1 MSEFA
6 NWFSPTVMRPLGW
19 ALVHFLWQGL
29 ALAAL
34 LSVALTVCRRA
45 STRYVAGVVTLLL
58 MVAAPMI
65 TFFVLW
71 HNASAEAAS
80 WIGATAASAVSLS
93 HRVSAL
99 APSGAG
105 IAQSPTSSWLW
116 QGQSS
121 RPDALLWF
129 VEAWFL
135 GVLFLSLR
143 AVGGFVLIERMRRKE
158 ARPVSAKLNELCL
171 SLQRRLHLDR
181 AIRYCECLR
190 LEAPA
195 VIGWFRPVVMLPLTA
210 LTGLSESQLKAVIAH
225 ELAHIRRLDCFVNL
239 FQVAAETLLFYHPA
253 IWWVNKRIRNERENC
268 CDDVAISVCGDAVAY
283 ARALTL
289 MEESRTA
296 PALAMAANRG
306 PLATRVARLL
316 GLGTI
321 RSGIRVTGFAA
332 SFVFLTGALFA
343 GSALL
348 GAARVSFASTALP
361 VHQNAETELIG
372 GVSPAANA
380 VPSQAR
386 ALQASPSAQPIST
399 PQADA
404 NRDSHPHANS
414 EPRASAAPV
423 AQDGSQG
430 AAQKAKADRDAEQS
444 KNAGG
449 YIAGLKAEGF
459 DHLTAD
465 QVIAMKVQGV
475 TPEYIHEIH
484 ALGLHPGV
492 DELVGMRVQG
502 LTPQY
507 IRDMRAA
514 GIDVKTDEL
523 IGMKVQGITP
533 EYVKNMQ
540 GLRLKFT
547 PEELVGMKVQ
557 GVNGEYIRDM
567 RAAGMDGNVDR
578 FIGMKVQGVT
588 PEYVKKMESLGL
600 KVTPDEIVGMKVQ
613 GVSPEYVSEMRAA
626 GFDGDVNRIIG
637 MRVQGVTPEYVKGM
651 QSLGLKFGGD
661 QLIGMKVQGATP
673 EYIRDMRATGIDGS
687 VNQFIGMKVQ
697 GVTPEYVRDIR
708 ATGLNPAAN
717 QIVAMRVQGV
727 DADYVKALKAAG
739 LQNLTVED
747 CIRAKVSGITPD
759 FIAKARSQGFKD
771 LDLRKLI
778 ALKNADVF

>member
-34 LSVALTVCRRA
+34 LSVAMTVCRKA
-45 STRYVAGVVTLLL
+45 STRYVAAVVTLLL
-58 MVAAPMI
+58 MVAAPVV

-71 HNASAEAAS
+71 HSATGTSAS
-80 WIGATAASAVSLS
+80 WIGAASASAVSLS

-99 APSGAG
+99 ASSGGAG
-105 IAQSPTSSWLW
+105 AQIPASP
-116 QGQSS
+116 
-121 RPDALLWF
+121 RPDALLWL

-143 AVGGFVLIERMRRKE
+143 TVGGFVLIERMRRKE
-158 ARPVSAKLNELCL
+158 ARPVSAKLNELCV

-181 AIRYCECLR
+181 AIRYCECRR

-210 LTGLSESQLKAVIAH
+210 LTGLSEEQLKAVIAH

-253 IWWVNKRIRNERENC
+253 IWWVNKRIRSERENC
-268 CDDVAISVCGDAVAY
+268 CDDVAISVCGDAVEY

-289 MEESRTA
+289 MEESRSA

-306 PLATRVARLL
+306 PLAARVARLL

-321 RSGIRVTGFAA
+321 GSGIRVAGFAA
-332 SFVFLTGALFA
+332 SFVFLAGALFA

-348 GAARVSFASTALP
+348 GAAHVSFASTSLP
-361 VHQNAETELIG
+361 VHESTETDVVGGGFANA
-372 GVSPAANA
+372 PAANMNRRE
-380 VPSQAR
+380 AR
-386 ALQASPSAQPIST
+386 VRHASPSPQPVSAPPASANSQSD
-399 PQADA
+399 PQA
-404 NRDSHPHANS
+404 
-414 EPRASAAPV
+414 SAQPV
-423 AQDGSQG
+423 AQD
-430 AAQKAKADRDAEQS
+430 AKQNDDAEQN
-444 KNAGG
+444 KNSGG
-449 YIAGLKAEGF
+449 YLAGLKAEGF
-459 DHLTAD
+459 DNLSAD
-465 QVIAMKVQGV
+465 EVIAMKIQGV
-475 TPEYIHEIH
+475 TPEYIHEMH
-484 ALGLHPGV
+484 ALGLHPSV
-492 DELVGMRVQG
+492 DQLIGMRVQG

-540 GLRLKFT
+540 GLGLKFT
-547 PEELVGMKVQ
+547 PDELVGMKVQ
-557 GVNGEYIRDM
+557 GVSGEYIRDM

-578 FIGMKVQGVT
+578 FIGMKVQGIT
-588 PEYVKKMESLGL
+588 PEYVKKMQALGL
-600 KVTPDEIVGMKVQ
+600 KFTPDELVGMKVQ
-613 GVSPEYVSEMRAA
+613 GMTPEYVSEMRAA
-626 GFDGDVNRIIG
+626 GFDGNVDRLIG
-637 MRVQGVTPEYVKGM
+637 MKVQGVTPEYIKGM
-651 QSLGLKFGGD
+651 QSLGLKFDGD
-661 QLIGMKVQGATP
+661 QLVGMKVQGISP

-687 VNQFIGMKVQ
+687 VDQFIGMKVQ

-708 ATGLNPAAN
+708 ATGLNPTAR

-727 DADYVKALKAAG
+727 DADYVKALKSAG
-739 LQNLTVED
+739 LQNLTVD
-747 CIRAKVSGITPD
+747 DYIRAKVSGITPE
-759 FIAKARSQGFKD
+759 FIEKARSQGFKD

-778 ALKNADVF
+778 ALRNADVF

>member
-1 MSEFA
+1 MSEFG

-34 LSVALTVCRRA
+34 LSVAMTVCRKA
-45 STRYVAGVVTLLL
+45 STRYAAAVVTLLL
-58 MVAAPMI
+58 MVAAPII
-65 TFFVLW
+65 TFVVLQRG
-71 HNASAEAAS
+71 ASAASASWMGAAS
-80 WIGATAASAVSLS
+80 ASAVSLS
-93 HRVSAL
+93 QRMSAL
-99 APSGAG
+99 APSSAAGAQ
-105 IAQSPTSSWLW
+105 IPASP
-116 QGQSS
+116 

-143 AVGGFVLIERMRRKE
+143 TVGGFVLMERLRRKE
-158 ARPVSAKLNELCL
+158 ARPVSAKLNELCA

-181 AIRYCECLR
+181 AIRYCECRR

-195 VIGWFRPVVMLPLTA
+195 VIGWFRPVVMLPMTA
-210 LTGLSESQLKAVIAH
+210 LTGLSEEQLKAVIAH

-239 FQVAAETLLFYHPA
+239 FQIAAETLLFYHPA
-253 IWWVNKRIRNERENC
+253 IWWVNKRIRSERENC
-268 CDDVAISVCGDAVAY
+268 CDDVAISVCGDAVEY

-289 MEESRTA
+289 MEESRSA

-306 PLATRVARLL
+306 PLAIRVARLL

-321 RSGIRVTGFAA
+321 GSGIRVTGFAA
-332 SFVFLTGALFA
+332 SFVFLAGSLFA
-343 GSALL
+343 GGALL
-348 GAARVSFASTALP
+348 GAAHVSFASNVLP
-361 VHQNAETELIG
+361 VHQDVETELIG
-372 GVSPAANA
+372 AASPAAHAIPDASPDANSSSTPNA
-380 VPSQAR
+380 TSDSRPQANR
-386 ALQASPSAQPIST
+386 NPQASAE
-399 PQADA
+399 
-404 NRDSHPHANS
+404 R
-414 EPRASAAPV
+414 V
-423 AQDGSQG
+423 AQDASQD
-430 AAQKAKADRDAEQS
+430 AAQKVKADRDAEQT
-444 KNAGG
+444 KNTGG
-449 YIAGLKAEGF
+449 YLAGLKAEGF
-459 DHLTAD
+459 DNLTAD
-465 QVIAMKVQGV
+465 QVIAMKIQGV

-484 ALGLHPGV
+484 ALGLHPSV

-507 IRDMRAA
+507 IRDMRGA

-540 GLRLKFT
+540 GLGLKFT

-567 RAAGMDGNVDR
+567 RAAGMDGDVDR

-600 KVTPDEIVGMKVQ
+600 KVTPDEIVGLK
-613 GVSPEYVSEMRAA
+613 
-626 GFDGDVNRIIG
+626 
-637 MRVQGVTPEYVKGM
+637 VQGVTPEYIGEMRAAGLDGDVDRIIGMKVQGITPEYVKNM
-651 QSLGLKFGGD
+651 QATGLKFDGN
-661 QLIGMKVQGATP
+661 QLIGMKVQGVSP

-708 ATGLNPAAN
+708 ATGLNPTAR

-747 CIRAKVSGITPD
+747 YIRAKVMGITPE
-759 FIAKARSQGFKD
+759 FVAKARSQGFKD

-778 ALKNADVF
+778 ALRNANIF

>member
-34 LSVALTVCRRA
+34 LSVAMTVCRKA
-45 STRYVAGVVTLLL
+45 STRYVAAVVTLLL
-58 MVAAPMI
+58 MVAAPVV

-71 HNASAEAAS
+71 HNTSATSAS
-80 WIGATAASAVSLS
+80 WIGAASASAVSLS

-99 APSGAG
+99 APSGAAG
-105 IAQSPTSSWLW
+105 AQIPASP
-116 QGQSS
+116 

-143 AVGGFVLIERMRRKE
+143 TVGGFVLIERMRRKE
-158 ARPVSAKLNELCL
+158 ARPVSAKLNELCV

-181 AIRYCECLR
+181 AIRYCECRR

-210 LTGLSESQLKAVIAH
+210 LTGLSEEQLKAVIAH

-239 FQVAAETLLFYHPA
+239 FQIAAETLLFYHPA
-253 IWWVNKRIRNERENC
+253 IWWVNKRIRSERENC
-268 CDDVAISVCGDAVAY
+268 CDDVAISVCGDAVEY

-289 MEESRTA
+289 MEESRSA

-306 PLATRVARLL
+306 PLAARVARLL

-321 RSGIRVTGFAA
+321 GSGIRVAGFAV
-332 SFVFLTGALFA
+332 SFVFLAGALFA

-348 GAARVSFASTALP
+348 GAAHVSFASTSLP
-361 VHQNAETELIG
+361 VHESTETDLVG
-372 GVSPAANA
+372 GVPANA
-380 VPSQAR
+380 PATNMNRHEARARHASPNAQPVSASQAN
-386 ALQASPSAQPIST
+386 ANSQSDPQASAQ
-399 PQADA
+399 
-404 NRDSHPHANS
+404 
-414 EPRASAAPV
+414 PV
-423 AQDGSQG
+423 AQDAKQNG
-430 AAQKAKADRDAEQS
+430 AAEQN
-444 KNAGG
+444 KNSGG
-449 YIAGLKAEGF
+449 YLAGLKAEGF
-459 DHLTAD
+459 DNLSAD
-465 QVIAMKVQGV
+465 EVIAMKIQGV

-484 ALGLHPGV
+484 ALGLHPSV
-492 DELVGMRVQG
+492 DELIGMRVQG

-533 EYVKNMQ
+533 EYVKNIQ
-540 GLRLKFT
+540 GLGLKVT
-547 PEELVGMKVQ
+547 PDELVGMKVQ
-557 GVNGEYIRDM
+557 GVSGEYIRDM

-578 FIGMKVQGVT
+578 FIGMKVQGIT
-588 PEYVKKMESLGL
+588 PEYVKKMQSLGL
-600 KVTPDEIVGMKVQ
+600 KVTPDELVGMKVQ
-613 GVSPEYVSEMRAA
+613 GVTPEYVSEMRDA
-626 GFDGDVNRIIG
+626 GFDGNVDRLIGMKVQGVTPEYVKGMKSLGLKFDGDQLVGMKVQGISPEYIREMRATGIDGSVDQFIG
-637 MRVQGVTPEYVKGM
+637 MRVQGVTPEYVREM
-651 QSLGLKFGGD
+651 
-661 QLIGMKVQGATP
+661 
-673 EYIRDMRATGIDGS
+673 
-687 VNQFIGMKVQ
+687 
-697 GVTPEYVRDIR
+697 R
-708 ATGLNPAAN
+708 ATGLNPTAH

-727 DADYVKALKAAG
+727 DADYVKALKSAG
-739 LQNLTVED
+739 LQNLTVD
-747 CIRAKVSGITPD
+747 DYIRAKVSGITPE
-759 FIAKARSQGFKD
+759 FIEKARSQGFKD

-778 ALKNADVF
+778 ALRNADVF

>member
-34 LSVALTVCRRA
+34 LSVAMTACRKA
-45 STRYVAGVVTLLL
+45 STRYVAAVATLLL
-58 MVAAPMI
+58 MVAAPVV

-71 HNASAEAAS
+71 HNTSATSAS
-80 WIGATAASAVSLS
+80 WIGAASASAVSLS

-99 APSGAG
+99 APSSAAGAQ
-105 IAQSPTSSWLW
+105 IPASP
-116 QGQSS
+116 

-143 AVGGFVLIERMRRKE
+143 TVGGFVLIERMRRKE
-158 ARPVSAKLNELCL
+158 ARPVSAKLNELCV

-181 AIRYCECLR
+181 AIRYCECRR

-210 LTGLSESQLKAVIAH
+210 LIGLSEEQLKAVIAH

-239 FQVAAETLLFYHPA
+239 FQIAAETLLFYHPA
-253 IWWVNKRIRNERENC
+253 IWWVNKRIRSERENC
-268 CDDVAISVCGDAVAY
+268 CDDVAISVCSDAVEY

-289 MEESRTA
+289 MEESRSA

-306 PLATRVARLL
+306 PLAARVARLL

-321 RSGIRVTGFAA
+321 GSGIRVAGFAA
-332 SFVFLTGALFA
+332 SFVFLAGALFA

-348 GAARVSFASTALP
+348 GAAHVSFTSTSLP
-361 VHQNAETELIG
+361 VHENTETGLVG
-372 GVSPAANA
+372 GVSTNAPATSGPPAA
-380 VPSQAR
+380 AR
-386 ALQASPSAQPIST
+386 VRHASPNAQPVST
-399 PQADA
+399 PQASP
-404 NRDSHPHANS
+404 DSQS
-414 EPRASAAPV
+414 EPQASAQPV
-423 AQDGSQG
+423 AQDTKQNG
-430 AAQKAKADRDAEQS
+430 
-444 KNAGG
+444 NAGQDKNSGG
-449 YIAGLKAEGF
+449 YLAGLKAEGF
-459 DHLTAD
+459 DNLSAD
-465 QVIAMKVQGV
+465 EVIAMKIQGV

-484 ALGLHPGV
+484 ALGLHPSV
-492 DELVGMRVQG
+492 DELIGMRVQR

-540 GLRLKFT
+540 GLGLKFT

-557 GVNGEYIRDM
+557 GVSGEYIRDM
-567 RAAGMDGNVDR
+567 RAAGMDGSVDR
-578 FIGMKVQGVT
+578 FIGMKVQGITPEYVKKMQSLGLKFTPDELVGMKVQGVTPDYVSEMRAAGFDGNVNRLIGMKVQGVT
-588 PEYVKKMESLGL
+588 PEY
-600 KVTPDEIVGMKVQ
+600 I
-613 GVSPEYVSEMRAA
+613 
-626 GFDGDVNRIIG
+626 
-637 MRVQGVTPEYVKGM
+637 KGM
-651 QSLGLKFGGD
+651 QSLGLKFDGD
-661 QLIGMKVQGATP
+661 QLVGMKVQGVSP

-687 VNQFIGMKVQ
+687 VDQFIGMRIQ
-697 GVTPEYVRDIR
+697 GVTPEYVRDMR
-708 ATGLNPAAN
+708 ATGLNPTAH

-727 DADYVKALKAAG
+727 DADYVKALKSAG
-739 LQNLTVED
+739 LQNLTVD
-747 CIRAKVSGITPD
+747 DYVRAKVSGITPE
-759 FIAKARSQGFKD
+759 FVEKARSQGFKD

-778 ALKNADVF
+778 ALRNADVF

>member
-6 NWFSPTVMRPLGW
+6 NWFPPTVMRPLGW

-34 LSVALTVCRRA
+34 LSLALTICHRA
-45 STRYVAGVVTLLL
+45 STRYVAAMVTLLL
-58 MVAAPMI
+58 MVAAPVI
-65 TFFVLW
+65 TFFVFW
-71 HNASAEAAS
+71 HGGSAVSAS
-80 WIGATAASAVSLS
+80 WIGAASASAVSLS
-93 HRVSAL
+93 HRVSAF
-99 APSGAG
+99 APSGAAL
-105 IAQSPTSSWLW
+105 AQSPTSSWPSPW
-116 QGQSS
+116 QSS

-129 VEAWFL
+129 VEAWFS

-143 AVGGFVLIERMRRKE
+143 TVGGFVLIERMRRKE
-158 ARPVSAKLNELCL
+158 ARHVSANLNELCV

-181 AIRYCECLR
+181 AIRYCECRR

-195 VIGWFRPVVMLPLTA
+195 VIGWFRPVVMLPMTV

-268 CDDVAISVCGDAVAY
+268 CDDVAISVCGDAVEY

-321 RSGIRVTGFAA
+321 GSGIRVTGFAA
-332 SFVFLTGALFA
+332 SFVFLAGALFA

-348 GAARVSFASTALP
+348 GAAHVSFASTALP
-361 VHQNAETELIG
+361 VHQNAETELVG
-372 GVSPAANA
+372 GASPAALAIPN
-380 VPSQAR
+380 
-386 ALQASPSAQPIST
+386 ASPAAKSSSRPNATS
-399 PQADA
+399 
-404 NRDSHPHANS
+404 DSRTQANS
-414 EPRASAAPV
+414 NPQTSADPV
-423 AQDGSQG
+423 AENAPQD
-430 AAQKAKADRDAEQS
+430 AAQKVKADRDAEQD
-444 KNAGG
+444 KNTGG
-449 YIAGLKAEGF
+449 YLAGLKAEGF
-459 DHLTAD
+459 DNLTAD
-465 QVIAMKVQGV
+465 QVIAMKIQGV

-484 ALGLHPGV
+484 ALGLHPSV

-540 GLRLKFT
+540 GLGLKFT

-557 GVNGEYIRDM
+557 GVSGEYIRDM
-567 RAAGMDGNVDR
+567 RAAGMDGDVDR

-600 KVTPDEIVGMKVQ
+600 KVTPDEIVGLKVQ

-626 GFDGDVNRIIG
+626 GFDGDVDRIIG
-637 MRVQGVTPEYVKGM
+637 MKVQGVTPEYVKSM
-651 QSLGLKFGGD
+651 QSLGLKFSGD
-661 QLIGMKVQGATP
+661 QLIGMKVQGVSP

-687 VNQFIGMKVQ
+687 VDQFIGMKVQ

-708 ATGLNPAAN
+708 ATGLNPTAR

-727 DADYVKALKAAG
+727 DADYVKGLKAAG

-778 ALKNADVF
+778 ALRNAGVF

>member
-34 LSVALTVCRRA
+34 LSVAMTVCRRA
-45 STRYVAGVVTLLL
+45 STRYAAGIVTLLL
-58 MVAAPMI
+58 MVAAPVI

-71 HNASAEAAS
+71 HDGAAASAS
-80 WIGATAASAVSLS
+80 WIGAASASAVSLS
-93 HRVSAL
+93 HRVSAF
-99 APSGAG
+99 APSGAA
-105 IAQSPTSSWLW
+105 IAQIPGTPW
-116 QGQSS
+116 QSS

-143 AVGGFVLIERMRRKE
+143 TVGGFVLIERMRRKE

-171 SLQRRLHLDR
+171 SLQRCLHLDR
-181 AIRYCECLR
+181 AIRYCECRR

-195 VIGWFRPVVMLPLTA
+195 VIGWFRPVVMLPVTA
-210 LTGLSESQLKAVIAH
+210 LTGLSEEQLKAVIAH

-239 FQVAAETLLFYHPA
+239 FQIAAETLLFYHPA

-268 CDDVAISVCGDAVAY
+268 CDDVAISVCGNAAEY

-289 MEESRTA
+289 MEESRSA

-306 PLATRVARLL
+306 PLATRVTRLL
-316 GLGTI
+316 GIGTI
-321 RSGIRVTGFAA
+321 GSGIRVAGFAA
-332 SFVFLTGALFA
+332 SFVFMAGALFA

-348 GAARVSFASTALP
+348 GAAHVSFASSLP
-361 VHQNAETELIG
+361 VHEHTGVDVTGHNGLAATVIPAASREHHAFISGQSSSTVQTSAIHETTAETTSETQESAENDAQDSQQNEKQNAE
-372 GVSPAANA
+372 PK
-380 VPSQAR
+380 Q
-386 ALQASPSAQPIST
+386 
-399 PQADA
+399 
-404 NRDSHPHANS
+404 NS
-414 EPRASAAPV
+414 
-423 AQDGSQG
+423 
-430 AAQKAKADRDAEQS
+430 
-444 KNAGG
+444 GG
-449 YIAGLKAEGF
+449 YLAGLKAEGF
-459 DHLTAD
+459 DNLSAD
-465 QVIAMKVQGV
+465 EIIAMKIQGV

-484 ALGLHPGV
+484 TLGLHPSV
-492 DELVGMRVQG
+492 DELIGMRVQG

-540 GLRLKFT
+540 GLGLKFT
-547 PEELVGMKVQ
+547 PDELVSTKVQ
-557 GVNGEYIRDM
+557 GVSGEYIRDM

-588 PEYVKKMESLGL
+588 PDYVKKMESLGL
-600 KVTPDEIVGMKVQ
+600 KVTPDEIVGLKVQ
-613 GVSPEYVSEMRAA
+613 GVSPEYIGEMRAA
-626 GFDGDVNRIIG
+626 GFDGDVDRFIG
-637 MRVQGVTPEYVKGM
+637 MKVQGVTPEYVKQM
-651 QSLGLKFGGD
+651 QSLGLKFSGD
-661 QLIGMKVQGATP
+661 QLVGMKVQGISP

-687 VNQFIGMKVQ
+687 VDQFVGMKVQ
-697 GVTPEYVRDIR
+697 DVTPEYVRDMR
-708 ATGLNPAAN
+708 ATGLNPTAH

-739 LQNLTVED
+739 LQNLTVD
-747 CIRAKVSGITPD
+747 DYIRAKVRGITPE
-759 FIAKARSQGFKD
+759 FVEKARSQGFKD

-778 ALKNADVF
+778 ALRNAGVF